1 MKLCWLINL
10 HYIFWKNISKNLF
23 AKIFAT
29 LVQVEER
36 ANFGSGALNLGTHK
50 IPNNNTIAV
59 VTQAR
64 YRMASA
70 INRSYS
76 LELISDWTVSNGI
89 YNPNRNLSVWSR
101 QGEIFII
108 VMKEYF

>member
-1 MKLCWLINL
+1 MFVDFHETVLTNKSSLYFLEEYL
-10 HYIFWKNISKNLF
+10 QKSFF

-70 INRSYS
+70 TNRSYS
-76 LELISDWTVSNGI
+76 LELISD
-89 YNPNRNLSVWSR
+89 
-101 QGEIFII
+101 
-108 VMKEYF
+108 